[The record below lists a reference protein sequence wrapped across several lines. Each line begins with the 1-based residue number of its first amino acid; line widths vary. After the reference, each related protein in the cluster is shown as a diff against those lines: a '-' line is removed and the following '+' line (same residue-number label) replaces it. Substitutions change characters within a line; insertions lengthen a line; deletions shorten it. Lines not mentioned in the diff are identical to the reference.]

1 MAKTSFFK
9 NYRVYLLTSVAY
21 MGSLLFGYD
30 TGVMGSVLALSSFKK
45 DFGLPTE
52 SSGFANAKNAKVSSN
67 VVSLLT
73 AGCFFGAIAAA
84 FLNDRFGRRFTLMG
98 FSVIFLI
105 GAAIQTASSH
115 SIGQIYAGR
124 VIAGLG
130 VGGMSSVT
138 PVFVAENCPPAVRGR
153 ITGLFQEFLV
163 IGSTFAYWL
172 NYGVALHIKPST
184 SQWRIP
190 VAIQLIPGGFLFIGL
205 FFLKESPRWL
215 MKQGRYEEATASLS
229 YMRREDP
236 TNPEI
241 VKEIAEIRASIEEE
255 LAATEGVTWK
265 ECLKPGN
272 RYRFISAFIIMLWQQ
287 FSGTNSIGYYA
298 PQIFQTV
305 GVSKTNSSLFA
316 TGVYGT
322 VKVFTT
328 GLFLIIGIDKL
339 GRRKSLLFGA
349 AWMMTMMFILG
360 AVLATHPPTN
370 VNTVSPASIA
380 MVVMIYLYVIGYSA
394 SWGPI
399 PWVYLSEI
407 FPTRLRSYGVG
418 LGATT
423 QWLFN
428 FVITEVTPNAV
439 NHIGWRTFLMFGI
452 FCLSMGVWVFFFVK
466 ETKGRSLED
475 MDILF
480 GTVDP
485 EQRAEDIE
493 RALQNKIALEEVEN
507 AGVEDKMTSVRME
520 NVPAAKEEVK

>member
-1 MAKTSFFK
+1 
-9 NYRVYLLTSVAY
+9 
-21 MGSLLFGYD
+21 
-30 TGVMGSVLALSSFKK
+30 MGSVLALSSFKK
-45 DFGLPTE
+45 DFGLPTTKG
-52 SSGFANAKNAKVSSN
+52 GFADAKNAKVASN
-67 VVSLLT
+67 TVSLLT

-84 FLNDRFGRRFTLMG
+84 FLNDRYGRRFSLMG
-98 FSVIFLI
+98 FACIFLI
-105 GAAIQTASSH
+105 GAAVQTAATH
-115 SIGQIYAGR
+115 EIGQIYAGR

-130 VGGMSSVT
+130 IGGMSSIT

-163 IGSTFAYWL
+163 IGFTFAYWL

-184 SQWRIP
+184 KQWRIP
-190 VAIQLIPGGFLFIGL
+190 VAIQLIPGGFLLIGL

-229 YMRREDP
+229 YMRQEDP
-236 TNPEI
+236 QHPDI
-241 VKEIAEIRASIEEE
+241 VKEIAEIRAAIDEE
-255 LAATEGVTWK
+255 LAMTEGVQWK
-265 ECLKPGN
+265 ECIAPGN
-272 RYRFISAFIIMLWQQ
+272 RYRFLSGFLIMFWQQ

-305 GVSKTNSSLFA
+305 GITGTNTSLFT
-316 TGVYGT
+316 TGIYGT
-322 VKVFTT
+322 VKVCTT
-328 GLFLIIGIDKL
+328 GIFLLIGIDKL

-360 AVLATHPPTN
+360 AVLHTHPPNPKNPQVT
-370 VNTVSPASIA
+370 SSSIA

-418 LGATT
+418 MGAAT

-480 GTVDP
+480 GTVNSD
-485 EQRAEDIE
+485 QRAADVE
-493 RALQNKIALEEVEN
+493 RVLHKKYLNEEGEATAGDEHKGHSVALE
-507 AGVEDKMTSVRME
+507 
-520 NVPAAKEEVK
+520 NVTPVEVKA

>member
-1 MAKTSFFK
+1 MAKVSFFK
-9 NYRVYLLTSVAY
+9 NNRVYLLTSVAY
-21 MGSLLFGYD
+21 MGSLLFGFD

-45 DFGLPTE
+45 DFGLPAGST
-52 SSGFANAKNAKVSSN
+52 GFDNAKNAQVSSN

-84 FLNDRFGRRFTLMG
+84 FLNDRFGRKYSLMG
-98 FSVIFLI
+98 FSVVFLI
-105 GAAIQTASSH
+105 GAAVQTAASH

-124 VIAGLG
+124 VVAGLG
-130 VGGMSSVT
+130 IGGMSSIT

-184 SQWRIP
+184 KQWRIP
-190 VAIQLIPGGFLFIGL
+190 VAIQLIPGGFLLIGL

-215 MKQGRYEEATASLS
+215 MKQGRYEEATAALA

-236 TNPEI
+236 QGPEI
-241 VKEIAEIRASIEEE
+241 VQEIAEIRASIDEE

-265 ECLKPGN
+265 ECIAPGN
-272 RYRFISAFIIMLWQQ
+272 RYRFLSGFLIMFWQQ

-305 GVSKTNSSLFA
+305 GVSKTNASLFA

-322 VKVFTT
+322 TKVVTT
-328 GLFLIIGIDKL
+328 GIFLVIGIDKF

-349 AWMMTMMFILG
+349 AWMMIMMFIIG
-360 AVLATHPPTN
+360 AVLNTHPPTN

-380 MVVMIYLYVIGYSA
+380 MVCMIYLYVIGYSA

-418 LGATT
+418 MGAAT

-439 NHIGWRTFLMFGI
+439 NHIKWRTFLMFGI
-452 FCLSMGVWVFFFVK
+452 FCGAMGIWVWFFIK
-466 ETKGRSLED
+466 ETKGRSLESI
-475 MDILF
+475 DILF
-480 GTVDP
+480 GTVDAD
-485 EQRAEDIE
+485 QRAMDVE
-493 RALQNKIALEEVEN
+493 RMLHKVNIHGENESVAENK
-507 AGVEDKMTSVRME
+507 GTSVRLE
-520 NVPAAKEEVK
+520 DVDGVTPVAK

>member
-1 MAKTSFFK
+1 
-9 NYRVYLLTSVAY
+9 
-21 MGSLLFGYD
+21 
-30 TGVMGSVLALSSFKK
+30 MGSVLALTSFKK
-45 DFGLPTE
+45 DFGLPLGQT
-52 SSGFANAKNAKVSSN
+52 GFASATNAHISSN

-84 FLNDRFGRRFTLMG
+84 FLNDRYGRRYSLMG
-98 FSVIFLI
+98 FSVVFLI
-105 GAAIQTASSH
+105 GAAVQTAATH
-115 SIGQIYAGR
+115 HIGQIYAGR

-130 VGGMSSVT
+130 IGGMSSIT

-184 SQWRIP
+184 KQWRIP
-190 VAIQLIPGGFLFIGL
+190 VGIQLIFGGFLLIGL
-205 FFLKESPRWL
+205 CFLKESPRWL
-215 MKQGRYEEATASLS
+215 MKQGRYEEATNSLA
-229 YMRREDP
+229 YMRRDDP
-236 TNPEI
+236 NDPEV
-241 VKEIAEIRASIEEE
+241 VKEIAEIRASIDEE
-255 LAATEGVTWK
+255 LAMTEGVQWR
-265 ECLKPGN
+265 ECITPGN
-272 RYRFISAFIIMLWQQ
+272 RYRFLSGFLIMTWQQ

-305 GVSKTNSSLFA
+305 GISATNTSLFA
-316 TGVYGT
+316 TGIYGT
-322 VKVFTT
+322 VKVCST
-328 GLFLIIGIDKL
+328 GIFLLIGIDKL

-360 AVLATHPPTN
+360 AVLHTHPPITN
-370 VNTVSPASIA
+370 STTVSPASIA

-418 LGATT
+418 MGAAT

-428 FVITEVTPNAV
+428 FVITEVTPSAV

-466 ETKGRSLED
+466 ETRGRSLED

-480 GTVDP
+480 GTVNA
-485 EQRAEDIE
+485 EQRAEDVE
-493 RALQNKIALEEVEN
+493 KVLHKKYLNEEAETTAGREQKEAPTSVALEDVSPVE
-507 AGVEDKMTSVRME
+507 
-520 NVPAAKEEVK
+520 AK

>member
-1 MAKTSFFK
+1 
-9 NYRVYLLTSVAY
+9 
-21 MGSLLFGYD
+21 
-30 TGVMGSVLALSSFKK
+30 
-45 DFGLPTE
+45 
-52 SSGFANAKNAKVSSN
+52 
-67 VVSLLT
+67 
-73 AGCFFGAIAAA
+73 
-84 FLNDRFGRRFTLMG
+84 MG

-298 PQIFQTV
+298 PQ
-305 GVSKTNSSLFA
+305 
-316 TGVYGT
+316 
-322 VKVFTT
+322 
-328 GLFLIIGIDKL
+328 
-339 GRRKSLLFGA
+339 
-349 AWMMTMMFILG
+349 
-360 AVLATHPPTN
+360 
-370 VNTVSPASIA
+370 
-380 MVVMIYLYVIGYSA
+380 
-394 SWGPI
+394 
-399 PWVYLSEI
+399 
-407 FPTRLRSYGVG
+407 
-418 LGATT
+418 
-423 QWLFN
+423 
-428 FVITEVTPNAV
+428 
-439 NHIGWRTFLMFGI
+439 
-452 FCLSMGVWVFFFVK
+452 
-466 ETKGRSLED
+466 
-475 MDILF
+475 
-480 GTVDP
+480 
-485 EQRAEDIE
+485 
-493 RALQNKIALEEVEN
+493 
-507 AGVEDKMTSVRME
+507 
-520 NVPAAKEEVK
+520 